1 MNNTDTTQQFLDS
14 LPEIE
19 PGASFGFGCH
29 PKVPC
34 FNACCSDLHL
44 MLTPYD
50 ILRLRRFLKESSN
63 DFIKNRADVRL
74 APDTG
79 LPLFRL
85 RMCDDSRKS
94 CPFVREAG
102 CSIYP
107 DRPGACRT
115 YPLGRA
121 TRTDKDGNVRERFF
135 LVREAHCRG
144 FEQTSQ
150 WTPSEWLKD
159 QSLEP
164 YNTSNDRFMLLLAR
178 IKESGRPVDPKHAN
192 MAALALYQ
200 LDNFGQFLDS
210 TKLLDRLDMDDT
222 RKDAIT
228 QDEQAR
234 LEFAIDWLELIIFGN
249 SKTLR
254 PKS

>member
-1 MNNTDTTQQFLDS
+1 MNNTDSTQQFLDS

-19 PGASFGFGCH
+19 PGKSFSFGCH

-34 FNACCSDLHL
+34 FNACCSALHL

-50 ILRLRRFLKESSN
+50 VLRLRRFLEQTSN
-63 DFIKNRADVRL
+63 DFIKNHAEVQL

-94 CPFVREAG
+94 CPFVRKSG
-102 CSIYP
+102 CSIYQ

-121 TRTDKDGNVRERFF
+121 TRTDEQGNVCERFF

-144 FEQTSQ
+144 FEETTD

-159 QSLEP
+159 QGLEP

-178 IKESGRPVDPKHAN
+178 IKEAGQPVDPRHAN

-200 LDNFGQFLDS
+200 LDNFGQFIND
-210 TKLLDRLDMDDT
+210 TKLLDRLDMDEA
-222 RKDAIT
+222 RKEAIA
-228 QDEQAR
+228 QNEEAR
-234 LEFAIDWLELIIFGN
+234 LEFAIDWLELIMFGE

-254 PKS
+254 PKP